1 MTHIESENENIPD
14 EMTMRL
20 GELSDSLMA
29 LKRAEKEIKNKIDIK
44 RGEFEMIVDN
54 YGVEMVETE
63 ISAASISTS
72 ERFSKWDNIE
82 SVFDQ
87 IPRRMQTI
95 KTMTPDIKKI
105 RIMVKDGKLP
115 EEILKSAKM
124 SSITRMTFKP
134 VQED

>member
-1 MTHIESENENIPD
+1 MTYIESENENIPD
-14 EMTMRL
+14 EMTIRL

-72 ERFSKWDNIE
+72 ERFSKWNDIE

-105 RIMVKDGKLP
+105 RIMVKEGKLP

-124 SSITRMTFKP
+124 SSITRMTFQP